1 MQSSDSAAA
10 PDARPSTLSIVAGMA
25 AIYLIWGST
34 YLGIRYAIETLP
46 PMVMAGTR
54 VTLAGLIL
62 YAWTWLRGAPRP
74 APLHWRDAAIMG
86 AFLLLGGNGGVT
98 WAEQYI
104 PSGLAALLVA
114 TVPLWIVLLDWVR
127 PGGVRPTRGVAVG
140 VGLGLAGVALLIGP
154 TRLLGGT
161 VLHPAGVAVTML
173 GAFAWSV
180 GSLYLRRAKLPAV
193 PLQSTGMQ
201 MLAGGAWLFLAAT
214 LTGDWG
220 RLHMDAISLKSG
232 LALAY
237 LVVLGSI
244 VAFSVYLWLVRTT
257 SPALASTYAYANPV
271 VAMFLGWALAAEP
284 LTWQTLVAATIIIS
298 GVVLITMARWRG

>member
-1 MQSSDSAAA
+1 MQSSQPAAA
-10 PDARPSTLSIVAGMA
+10 PATRASTLSIVAGLA

-34 YLGIRYAIETLP
+34 YLGIRYAIETMP
-46 PMVMAGTR
+46 PLVMAGTR

-62 YAWTWLRGAPRP
+62 YAWTWLRGASRP
-74 APLHWRDAAIMG
+74 EPLHWRDAAIMG
-86 AFLLLGGNGGVT
+86 ACLLLGGNGGVT

-140 VGLGLAGVALLIGP
+140 VGLGLVGVALLIGP
-154 TRLLGGT
+154 GRLLGGT

-173 GAFAWSV
+173 GALAWSV
-180 GSLYLRRAKLPAV
+180 GSLYLRRAKLPPV

-201 MLAGGAWLFLAAT
+201 MLAGGAWLYLVAT

-220 RLHMDAISLKSG
+220 RLNLDAISLKSG
-232 LALAY
+232 LALGY

-244 VAFSVYLWLVRTT
+244 IAFSVYLWLVRTT
-257 SPALASTYAYANPV
+257 SPALASTYAYVNPV
-271 VAMFLGWALAAEP
+271 VAIFLGWALAAEP
-284 LTWQTLVAATIIIS
+284 LTWQTILAAVIIIS
-298 GVVLITMARWRG
+298 GVALITMARWRG

>member
-1 MQSSDSAAA
+1 
-10 PDARPSTLSIVAGMA
+10 MA

-34 YLGIRYAIETLP
+34 YLGIRYAIETMP

-54 VTLAGLIL
+54 VTLAGLML
-62 YAWTWLRGAPRP
+62 YAWTWLHGARRP
-74 APLHWRDAAIMG
+74 TLLHWRDAGIMG
-86 AFLLLGGNGGVT
+86 ALLLLGGNGGVT

-114 TVPLWIVLLDWVR
+114 TVPLWIVLLDSVR

-140 VGLGLAGVALLIGP
+140 VCLGLAGVALLIGP
-154 TRLLGGT
+154 GRLLGGT
-161 VLHPAGVAVTML
+161 VLHPAGVAVTLL
-173 GAFAWSV
+173 GALAWSV
-180 GSLYLRRAKLPAV
+180 GSLYLRRARLPEV

-201 MLAGGAWLFLAAT
+201 MLAGGVWLYLVAT

-220 RLHMDAISLKSG
+220 RLHLDAISLKSG
-232 LALAY
+232 LALGY

-271 VAMFLGWALAAEP
+271 VAMALGWALAAEP
-284 LTWQTLVAATIIIS
+284 LTWQTMLAAAIIIS
-298 GVVLITMARWRG
+298 GVALITMARWRG